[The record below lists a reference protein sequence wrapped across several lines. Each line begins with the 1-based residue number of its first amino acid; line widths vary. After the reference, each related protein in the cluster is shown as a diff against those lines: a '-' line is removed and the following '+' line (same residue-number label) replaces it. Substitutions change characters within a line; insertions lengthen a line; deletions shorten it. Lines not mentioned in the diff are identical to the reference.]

1 MIGSPFPEG
10 KGAGGLG
17 VITIDGLRAIALSLP
32 EAEERET
39 WGEITFRVR
48 EKIYVICGSDGERA
62 SVRTSLEEQAVLT
75 GSMPETFAVAPY
87 TGRYGWTAV
96 RLASVDPAM
105 MTDLVTD
112 AWRRTAPKRLAVTL
126 DAGRAAATGDD

>member
-1 MIGSPFPEG
+1 
-10 KGAGGLG
+10 
-17 VITIDGLRAIALSLP
+17 VITVDDLRAIALSLP

-48 EKIYVICGSDGERA
+48 EKIYVICGNDGERA
-62 SVRTSLEEQAVLT
+62 SVRTSLEEQAALT
-75 GSMPETFAVAPY
+75 GSMPETFTVAPY

-105 MTDLVTD
+105 LAELITD
-112 AWRRTAPKRLAVTL
+112 AWRRTAPKRLAVTF